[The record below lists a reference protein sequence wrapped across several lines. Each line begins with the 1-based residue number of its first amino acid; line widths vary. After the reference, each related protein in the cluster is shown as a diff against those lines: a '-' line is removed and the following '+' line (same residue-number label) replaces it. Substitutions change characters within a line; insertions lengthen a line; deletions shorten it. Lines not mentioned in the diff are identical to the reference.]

1 MRAISTEKRELIL
14 SARSRGEHPATIA
27 LWLGVAVSS
36 VYNICSLQNKLGSI
50 EPKPFTGRRTIL
62 SPEQLSAIQ
71 KTIELQNDITLDELI
86 TKLDLPIKKSR
97 LSTLLIQMGLSFKK
111 RLSMRKSNNVLM
123 FKKNAMRGKPIK

>member
-1 MRAISTEKRELIL
+1 MRAISNEKRELIL

-62 SPEQLSAIQ
+62 TSEQLSQIRQAV
-71 KTIELQNDITLDELI
+71 ELQNDITLDELI

-97 LSTLLIQMGLSFKK
+97 LSTLLISMGLSFKK
-111 RLSMRKSNNVLM
+111 RLSMLKSNNDKM
-123 FKKNAMRGKPIK
+123 FRRNEVHGNPIK